1 MDRYSSKVGKKIRG
15 TDSATLEGLMAYT
28 WPGNIRELLN
38 LIERSIILCETDKFT
53 VDESWLS
60 RRIDET
66 DQASRALFRIPASEE
81 KTMIEA
87 ALAEARGCVS
97 GSLGAAAKLGIPP
110 STLDSKIKALK
121 INKHRFKTV

>member
-110 STLDSKIKALK
+110 STLAQRSK
-121 INKHRFKTV
+121 R

>member
-28 WPGNIRELLN
+28 WPGNIREFLN